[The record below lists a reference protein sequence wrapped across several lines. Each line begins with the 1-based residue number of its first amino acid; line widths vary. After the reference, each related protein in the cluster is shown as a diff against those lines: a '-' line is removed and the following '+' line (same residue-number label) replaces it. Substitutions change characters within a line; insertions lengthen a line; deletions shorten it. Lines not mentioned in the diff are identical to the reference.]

1 MTKQARHIAIKQIIL
16 SRTIGKQADL
26 CQVLRKKGIHVT
38 QATLSRDLRELGVV
52 RINTPEGMRYVI
64 HVEAEE
70 EKLRS
75 LIGYEVERV
84 ESNEEMIVVK
94 TLPGRAQGVASIIDN
109 LRHPLILGTIAGDN
123 TIFVTPVSVKKT
135 AEVVKIIR
143 SLMTEEKRVA

>member
-1 MTKQARHIAIKQIIL
+1 MTKQARHIAIKRIIL
-16 SRTIGKQADL
+16 SRIIGKQADL
-26 CQVLRKKGIHVT
+26 RRALRKSGIHVT

-52 RINTPEGMRYVI
+52 RIGTPEGMRYVI

-75 LIGYEVERV
+75 LIGYEVERID
-84 ESNEEMIVVK
+84 SNEEMIVVK

-123 TIFVTPVSVKKT
+123 TIFITPVSVKKT